1 MCRMLLPT
9 AAAFFTALEADNSR
23 EFWRAQRTV
32 YDDALR
38 PAFLALLPDAPAGWR
53 VYRPHNDT
61 RFGRT
66 APYKTFL
73 GAVTERADGVGWFVR
88 VDARGL
94 LVGSGIPMPARDQ
107 LARWREAVG
116 GPDGAAFVA
125 AADRVAATGA
135 RVHPGRY
142 DPLARVPRGWP
153 ADHPRAEWLRWKGV
167 EVTTRLGVSDD
178 PLDAD
183 AVRALLDRGEPVHG
197 WLAAHVGPSALSAEE
212 RFAPRTAARAR

>member
-1 MCRMLLPT
+1 MLLST

-23 EFWRAQRTV
+23 EFWRAERRV
-32 YDDALR
+32 YDDVLR
-38 PAFLALLPDAPAGWR
+38 PAFLALLPDAPGGWR

-66 APYKTFL
+66 TPYKTFL
-73 GAVTERADGVGWFVR
+73 GAVTELADGVGWFVR

-107 LARWREAVG
+107 LARWRDAVG
-116 GPDGAAFVA
+116 GPHGDAFVSA
-125 AADRVAATGA
+125 AARVTASGA
-135 RVHPGRY
+135 RVHSGRY

-153 ADHPRAEWLRWKGV
+153 ADHPRAEWLRWKGA
-167 EVTTRLGVSDD
+167 EVNSRVGTADD
-178 PLDAD
+178 PGGPDG
-183 AVRALLDRGEPVHG
+183 VRALLDRGAPVHE

-212 RFAPRTAARAR
+212 RFAPRTASRAR